1 MIGIT
6 VCENNFDL
14 YLRWLEHFNAKFA
27 VIDFRENDAL
37 DKFSSVSGLI
47 LSGGIDIYPEL
58 YNDWENKEDTG
69 KYNSNRDGFEYKLIE
84 YALKYEIPILG
95 ICRGC
100 QLLNV
105 YFNGSLIY
113 DIPTIRKV
121 NHNKIDKD
129 TMRLH
134 NINIVKDTILYN
146 CVNKETGIV
155 NSSHHQSVDRLGE
168 GLMISS
174 RADDGIIESIE
185 YADKSNKSFLMGIQW
200 HPERLTNYNDEFSK
214 NIYHAFEDSLK

>member
-6 VCENNFDL
+6 VCENYFDL
-14 YLRWLEHFNAKFA
+14 YLKWLEHFKAEYV
-27 VIDFRENDAL
+27 VIDYRENDAM
-37 DKFSSVSGLI
+37 DKFGNISGLI

-58 YNDWENKEDTG
+58 YNDWETKEDTG
-69 KYNSNRDGFEYKLIE
+69 KYNANRDGFEYKLIE
-84 YALKYEIPILG
+84 HALKDNMPILG

-121 NHNKIDKD
+121 DHSKIDKN

-134 NINIVKDTILYN
+134 NINVFKETILHN
-146 CVNKETGIV
+146 CVNKEKGIV
-155 NSSHHQSVDRLGE
+155 NSSHHQSIDRLGE
-168 GLMISS
+168 GLMISAK
-174 RADDGIIESIE
+174 ADDGIVEAIE
-185 YADKSNKSFLMGIQW
+185 YADKKDKSFLMGIQW
-200 HPERLTNYNDEFSK
+200 HPERFIDFNDEFSK
-214 NIYHAFEDSLK
+214 NIFKSFEDSIK

>member
-6 VCENNFDL
+6 ICENNFDL
-14 YLRWLEHFNAKFA
+14 YLIWLEHFNAKFA

-214 NIYHAFEDSLK
+214 NIYHAFKDSLK

>member
-58 YNDWENKEDTG
+58 YNDWESKEDTG

-200 HPERLTNYNDEFSK
+200 HPERFTNYNDEFSK

>member
-200 HPERLTNYNDEFSK
+200 HPERFTNYNDEFSK

>member
-14 YLRWLEHFNAKFA
+14 YLKWLEHFKKEYV
-27 VIDFRENDAL
+27 VIDYRENDAM
-37 DKFSSVSGLI
+37 DKFGKISGLI

-58 YNDWENKEDTG
+58 YNDWETKEDTG
-69 KYNSNRDGFEYKLIE
+69 KYNANRDGFEYKLIE
-84 YALKYEIPILG
+84 HALKDNIPILG

-121 NHNKIDKD
+121 NHSKIDKD

-134 NINIVKDTILYN
+134 NINVFKETILHN
-146 CVNKETGIV
+146 CVKNEKGVV
-155 NSSHHQSVDRLGE
+155 NSSHHQSIDRLGE
-168 GLMISS
+168 GLMISAK
-174 RADDGIIESIE
+174 ADDGIVEAIE
-185 YADKSNKSFLMGIQW
+185 YADKKGKLFLMGIQW
-200 HPERLTNYNDEFSK
+200 HPERFTDFNDVFSK
-214 NIYHAFEDSLK
+214 NIFCAFEDSMK

>member
-14 YLRWLEHFNAKFA
+14 YLRWLKHFNAKFA

-200 HPERLTNYNDEFSK
+200 HPERFTNYNDEFSK

>member
-58 YNDWENKEDTG
+58 YNDWESKEDTG